1 MKKVK
6 TTKTELK
13 QILKEEI
20 KHILNETEEVPPMD
34 ELVEQAYASV
44 FSNEIQQLAQR
55 RANDRVRKASARRL
69 GSGASV
75 SSETM
80 PMSADDPLENP
91 VLKEFY
97 ENAMRENGTL

>member
-1 MKKVK
+1 MINV
-6 TTKTELK
+6 
-13 QILKEEI
+13 IL
-20 KHILNETEEVPPMD
+20 L
-34 ELVEQAYASV
+34 EQAYASV